1 MKKAQGTAEKLLR
14 TDSYHWNGYALR
26 FLVEVKESGLF
37 SSEDQALEL
46 YREAIDTAVEHYE
59 QPLKAER
66 AVEKLLEKLTE
77 EQRLQIYQAVY
88 RYLKQTEYG
97 TEEEPV
103 DLGPV
108 LAILKVRTKQPE
120 SPSWGTTARERLR
133 DLVRK
138 ELDLLPTTL
147 TQLDPKDRVAALC
160 KLIPYVLPKDEE
172 QQRPTVTTW

>member
-1 MKKAQGTAEKLLR
+1 MKAQNIAEELLH
-14 TDSYHWNGYALR
+14 TDNDHWNSHALR
-26 FLVEVKESGLF
+26 FLVQVKESGLF
-37 SSEDQALEL
+37 PSEDQALQL
-46 YREAIDTAVEHYE
+46 YKEVVDTAVEYHT

-66 AVEKLLEKLTE
+66 AIGKLLEKLTE
-77 EQRLQIYQAVY
+77 EQRVRIYQGAHH
-88 RYLKQTEYG
+88 YLKHSDYG
-97 TEEEPV
+97 TEEDPT

-120 SPSWGTTARERLR
+120 SPSWGATARSSLK

-147 TQLDPKDRVAALC
+147 SQLEPKDRVAALC

-172 QQRPTVTTW
+172 QPHPTVKTW